1 MNWLITGGCG
11 FIGRA
16 LIGALA
22 DENRATNAGH
32 RVRVYDNLSV
42 GSRQDLTNTL
52 AGTAEFAEDA
62 GWEAPVSLTVAD
74 ILDADRLARAAE
86 GADVIVHLAANT
98 GVGPSVENPRMDC
111 EVNVTGTLNALEAA
125 RAHGA
130 SRFVF
135 ASSGAPLGVQT
146 PPLHE
151 EMAPHPASPYGA
163 SKLAGEGYCSAYF
176 HSFGVETVVLRF
188 GNVYGEGSTHKASV
202 VAKFIKQ
209 ALAGQTLE
217 IYGDGSQ
224 TRDFIH
230 ISDLVRA
237 IRAAAT
243 RPGIG
248 GEAFQIATAAETTVG
263 ALTEQLVE
271 AMAAE
276 GMARPH
282 VINGETRTGDVARNF
297 SDTSKAARML
307 DWQAQVALPD
317 GLSRTVRFFLDTQS
331 SRQGME

>member
-16 LIGALA
+16 LIRVLLSEG
-22 DENRATNAGH
+22 GH
-32 RVRVYDNLSV
+32 AIRVLDNLSV
-42 GSRQDLTNTL
+42 GSRDDLASTAPFTE
-52 AGTAEFAEDA
+52 GT
-62 GWEAPVSLTVAD
+62 GWEAPLTLVEGD
-74 ILDADRLARAAE
+74 ILDADAMLAATH
-86 GADVIVHLAANT
+86 GADVVIHLAANT

-111 EVNVTGTLNALEAA
+111 KTNITGTLNALEAA
-125 RAHGA
+125 RAAGA
-130 SRFVF
+130 GRFVF

-202 VAKFIKQ
+202 VAKFIKR
-209 ALAGQTLE
+209 ALAGEVLE

-230 ISDLVRA
+230 ISDLIRA
-237 IRAAAT
+237 VQAAAT
-243 RPGIG
+243 VPGIG
-248 GEAFQIATAAETTVG
+248 GECFQIATAAETTVG
-263 ALTEQLVE
+263 AITERLVA

-276 GMARPH
+276 GMARPE
-282 VINGETRTGDVARNF
+282 VVNGELRTGDVARNF

-307 DWQAQVALPD
+307 GWHAEMDLD
-317 GLSRTVRFFLDTQS
+317 EGLRRTVRFFLE
-331 SRQGME
+331 GAG